1 VAEGDRARWFLPPRA
16 SLVCIKLPPA
26 GPGRR
31 VWPGGAGCGRR
42 RRYAVR
48 TDRTDGM
55 LSDTCVANEKPRLL
69 SSVIRMQGYGGINES
84 VAIGWECQPWLVLA
98 ATSDRQA

>member
-1 VAEGDRARWFLPPRA
+1 MEWRREIKHVGFLPPRA

-31 VWPGGAGCGRR
+31 VWPGDAGCGRR

-69 SSVIRMQGYGGINES
+69 SSQRYPYPDAGRDTGES
-84 VAIGWECQPWLVLA
+84 MRVLPLDG
-98 ATSDRQA
+98 SVSHG